1 MEDKYANYSAIVN
14 NDHPPLKIM
23 NIMHDNLTFTQLP
36 VMVNNENSGKESDLM
51 SGSLDKKLLWK
62 DSTEIFQISKCT
74 TRLICHK

>member
-1 MEDKYANYSAIVN
+1 MEDKYSNYSAIVN

-51 SGSLDKKLLWK
+51 SGSLDKKCYGRTALK
-62 DSTEIFQISKCT
+62 YFKFQNV
-74 TRLICHK
+74 RQD